1 MIRRLLIF
9 LAYIAVFTL
18 SACKDQQEES
28 VFEPV
33 YLDVEIGISPEKA
46 EVNEEVVFEALVTY
60 GEEKVDDAYEVSFE
74 IWRANDTEHEDI
86 VVEHTENG
94 IYRLE
99 KNFEREGTYYIIAH
113 VTAKDM
119 HYMPKKEFII
129 GQPSEAE
136 ENPSS
141 TIMEDEFQ

>member
-1 MIRRLLIF
+1 MLRRLLI
-9 LAYIAVFTL
+9 LIAFTGVFTL
-18 SACKDQQEES
+18 SACQEQQEDS
-28 VFEPV
+28 AFEPV
-33 YLDVEIGISPEKA
+33 YLEVEIGISPEKA
-46 EVNEEVVFEALVTY
+46 EVNQEVVFEALVTY
-60 GEEKVDDAYEVSFE
+60 GEEKVEDAYEVSFE
-74 IWRANDTEHEDI
+74 IWRANDPEHENI

-129 GQPSEAE
+129 GKPSEPE

-141 TIMEDEFQ
+141 TIMEDEFP